1 MPRLIVTEGAAKGL
15 ERCRRFLSDKDPQVA
30 RRAAQA
36 IERQFARL
44 EESPEVGRP
53 FPDLPELR
61 ELIIEF
67 GDSGYVALYRY
78 ERADDTA
85 YVLAFR
91 HQKKLATEA
100 GQQLPGSR
108 QESTPASPNKR
119 QASVFPWRNRGAGN
133 VGVPSS
139 RPADGSGSGRL
150 FPVLHPAPASSSR
163 PCGAGH
169 AGSIHPWFP
178 LLSTSESS

>member
-1 MPRLIVTEGAAKGL
+1 MPRVIVTEGAAQGL
-15 ERCRRFLSDKDPQVA
+15 ESCRQYLSNKDPLVP

-67 GDSGYVALYRY
+67 GESGYVALYRY
-78 ERADDTA
+78 ERPDDTA

-91 HQKKLATEA
+91 HQKEA
-100 GQQLPGSR
+100 GY
-108 QESTPASPNKR
+108 
-119 QASVFPWRNRGAGN
+119 
-133 VGVPSS
+133 
-139 RPADGSGSGRL
+139 
-150 FPVLHPAPASSSR
+150 
-163 PCGAGH
+163 
-169 AGSIHPWFP
+169 
-178 LLSTSESS
+178 